1 MVTKTNGRTTCYGVQ
16 HLNDDVANEDGG
28 GDFSS
33 ETEDDYSEERSRGQE
48 GSVCVCVHVC
58 VHVCVSVCVCV
69 CVCVSA
75 CVCVCVSACERGRE
89 RGSDNGKKSSQALEV
104 IEATEVEKNCL
115 FSFPC

>member
-16 HLNDDVANEDGG
+16 HLSDDVANEDGG

-48 GSVCVCVHVC
+48 GSVCVCVCAC
-58 VHVCVSVCVCV
+58 V
-69 CVCVSA
+69 
-75 CVCVCVSACERGRE
+75 CVCVCVSACERGTE

-104 IEATEVEKNCL
+104 IEATEVEKTVYFRFHVKKNVPECVTCSHL
-115 FSFPC
+115 M